1 MRIDLGAKVRTMDG
15 HDAGHLKHAI
25 WDPSGE
31 EINQFVIST
40 GGLLGHDVVV
50 SKEVLE
56 SAKRES
62 DALVLDI
69 PKRELDQLAH
79 YESTAY
85 TAPPA
90 DWTAPEVHGFPTGG
104 YLWPVADAEVAPVE
118 EPAPSEGLS
127 RGPKINK
134 GL

>member
-1 MRIDLGAKVRTMDG
+1 MRIDLGAKVRTSDG

-31 EINQFVIST
+31 EVNQFVITS
-40 GGLLGHDVVV
+40 GGLMGHDVVV
-50 SKEVLE
+50 SKEILE
-56 SAKRES
+56 TAKREG
-62 DALVLDI
+62 DALVLDM

-79 YESTAY
+79 YEPTSY
-85 TAPPA
+85 TAPPS
-90 DWTAPEVHGFPTGG
+90 DWAAPEVHGFPTGG
-104 YLWPVADAEVAPVE
+104 YLWPVADAEVAPLE